1 MALNQQWDSRDAG
14 EPGKRRLHLRDVASG
29 EADAAY
35 DGLGADLRAARVR
48 ADKELADIARVLR
61 IGGVHLSAIEEGRFG
76 DLPGTVYALGF
87 VRSYA
92 EHLGLDGAAVVE
104 AFKDE
109 TSPYAARSKLVFPT
123 PAPAGRSPGARLI
136 AVSILLVA
144 AVFAGWYTI
153 SERERVVVE
162 LVPEVPENLTR
173 TVPSA
178 SDSTPGDDAVAA
190 AVADETPQPV
200 RVETVQAV
208 APEAIAAAEAT
219 GVESSG
225 AVAGE
230 SLDTTDSLETL
241 DAEGTDE
248 AVTLVAVEVD
258 APASEDSAAAAGA
271 PESAGAVIESSAS
284 LETQAAELA
293 PPAETFATRRSA
305 DYVPQVYGAANADA
319 RVVVIARADSWV
331 QIRGPGEELLLTRVM
346 RSGDR
351 YRVPNRGDLTML
363 TGNAGALEIVVDGT
377 RIAPV
382 GEVGAVRR
390 DISLDADRMLAENPS
405 TP

>member
-1 MALNQQWDSRDAG
+1 MALNQHLDSASGPERG
-14 EPGKRRLHLRDVASG
+14 TRRLRLRDVEG
-29 EADAAY
+29 ADAGAPY
-35 DGLGADLRAARVR
+35 DGVGADLRAARVR
-48 ADKELADIARVLR
+48 AGKDLGEVARALR
-61 IGGVHLSAIEEGRFG
+61 IGEGHLEAIEEGRFEA
-76 DLPGTVYALGF
+76 LPGRAYALGF
-87 VRSYA
+87 LRSYA
-92 EHLGLDGAAVVE
+92 EHLGLDGTAVVE

-153 SERERVVVE
+153 SERERAVVE
-162 LVPEVPENLTR
+162 LVQEVPENLTR
-173 TVPSA
+173 AVQSA
-178 SDSTPGDDAVAA
+178 SDSTPGDDAVAV
-190 AVADETPQPV
+190 AVADETPRPV
-200 RVETVQAV
+200 RVETVQV
-208 APEAIAAAEAT
+208 VEPEAIAAAEAT
-219 GVESSG
+219 VMESSG

-230 SLDTTDSLETL
+230 SLDTHDGLEAL
-241 DAEGTDE
+241 DAEESSE
-248 AVTLVAVEVD
+248 AITLVSVEVD
-258 APASEDSAAAAGA
+258 APASEDGAAPAGT
-271 PESAGAVIESSAS
+271 PESAGAATEPSAS

-293 PPAETFATRRSA
+293 PPAETFATRRTA
-305 DYVPQVYGAANADA
+305 DYVPQVYGAANVDA
-319 RVVVIARADSWV
+319 RVVVIAHADSWV
-331 QIRGPGEELLLTRVM
+331 QVRGPGEELLLTRVM

-351 YRVPNRGDLTML
+351 YQVPNRGDLTML

-382 GEVGAVRR
+382 GEIGAVRR